1 MVAKYGSINHNV
13 EEKDNDNSD
22 NEENA
27 SENCTRRAALFNYNY
42 VLGVILSIISGIL
55 FTANNFIIN
64 QFQVVVSDAV
74 LVRCI
79 IQISLYTIIIYSS
92 SDRFLPHD
100 CNKKLFMLS
109 QALAGA
115 INFVTSLASVS
126 FMPVPD
132 ALCIIFTC
140 PVVTMVLSVIILG
153 DKLNILKCVSGI
165 LLLLGV
171 VLVCQPPF
179 LFYNLQDDSLQTL
192 HDDLYYV
199 GVLLAVTAC
208 CTGGLKNVLVAKC
221 EGVSTANLVNW
232 SAIFGLVIAVSYSQL
247 QSDSRI
253 LSADITRISWSDW
266 FILIGLAVSGLLAF
280 TAGTKALKLISPNVV
295 SSLRAM
301 ELVLAFGVQSLIT
314 WESPDTLSCIG
325 GGLVLG
331 GVLLLTFQ
339 DRIFDVL
346 RLCQLN
352 RDKGLDE
359 YSRLSEE

>member
-13 EEKDNDNSD
+13 EEKDDDSFY
-22 NEENA
+22 NEENV
-27 SENCTRRAALFNYNY
+27 SENGTRRATLFNYNY
-42 VLGVILSIISGIL
+42 VLGVALSIISGIL

-74 LVRCI
+74 IVRCI
-79 IQISLYTIIIYSS
+79 IQISIYTIIICSS

-100 CNKKLFMLS
+100 CKKKLFTLS
-109 QALAGA
+109 QGLAGA
-115 INFVTSLASVS
+115 INFITSLASVT

-140 PVVTMVLSVIILG
+140 PVVTILLSIIILG
-153 DKLNILKCVSGI
+153 DKLNVIKCVAGV

-171 VLVCQPPF
+171 VLVCQPPL
-179 LFYNLQDDSLQTL
+179 LFNHLLADTLLTL
-192 HDDLYYV
+192 HDNLYYA
-199 GVLLAVTAC
+199 GVALAVTAC
-208 CTGGLKNVLVAKC
+208 VTGGLKNVLVAKC
-221 EGVSTANLVNW
+221 EGVSTSSLVNW
-232 SAIFGLVIAVSYSQL
+232 SAIFGLVIAVTYSQF

-253 LSADITRISWSDW
+253 LSVAITEISWSDW

-280 TAGTKALKLISPNVV
+280 TSGTKALQLISPNLVA
-295 SSLRAM
+295 SLRAM
-301 ELVLAFGVQSLIT
+301 ELVLAYGVQSLIT

-339 DRIFDVL
+339 DPIFHVV
-346 RLCQLN
+346 RLCQSY
-352 RDKGLDE
+352 RHTGLDE
-359 YSRLSEE
+359 YSRLSGE